1 MRSGAVCL
9 IALIVCG
16 LSIAAMADPPD
27 PETNPTAARIDE
39 VMRAYAER
47 GRFQGSV
54 LVASDGEVVYRRGF
68 GPANV
73 ASGIPNTPET
83 RHRIAWLG
91 TAFTAAIILQLA
103 DEGRLDPDDAI
114 AKYLPAYRS
123 DYAERITLHHLLG
136 HTSGIPGRQQDWVL
150 KQYRAE
156 YTLDDLVELA
166 NVAGLQFAPGGRY
179 RYSIN
184 GYNLLAAIIAHETG
198 KPFEQVLRERILEP
212 AGMRDTG
219 LLRHDVSPR
228 NHASRY
234 NQLLWGEL
242 EAAPDINES
251 YAVGAGGMYS
261 TVEDLYRWD
270 RALNGDELISK
281 ASRERMFT
289 PGLDSVGYGWR
300 IGSYADADGRS
311 NTLISAYGETSG
323 AAAVMVR
330 LVEDR
335 HLIVLLGNIRE
346 VPRREIV
353 TNLTNVLVGLPA
365 KPITPPLKPLY
376 EVLVDQ
382 GLDAAV
388 ERFAGS
394 PDLPTE
400 NLVNQLGYELM
411 RRGRLNTA
419 IRVFQFNVAAYPQA
433 WNTYDSLAEGYME
446 AGDYLTAVEY
456 YNRSLQLNPGNGNG
470 RMMLLRLSR
479 RPGPF

>member
-1 MRSGAVCL
+1 MKRPSLRAFVLVLTVAATAV
-9 IALIVCG
+9 
-16 LSIAAMADPPD
+16 ADPGPD
-27 PETNPTAARIDE
+27 ARVARIDE
-39 VMRAYAER
+39 VLRAYAER

-54 LVASDGEVVYRRGF
+54 LVAIDGEVVYRKGF
-68 GPANV
+68 GAANV
-73 ASGIPNTPET
+73 ERGISNTPGT

-103 DEGRLDPDDAI
+103 EEARLDPGETI

-123 DYAERITLHHLLG
+123 DHAERITLHHLLG
-136 HTSGIPGRQQDWVL
+136 HTSGIPGRPRDWAL

-166 NVAGLQFAPGGRY
+166 NHSGLQFPPGGRY
-179 RYSIN
+179 RYSVN
-184 GYNLLAAIIAHETG
+184 GYNLLAAIVVRETG
-198 KPFEQVLRERILEP
+198 MPFEQVLRERILDP
-212 AGMRDTG
+212 LGMRGTG
-219 LLRHDVSPR
+219 LVGHGVSPE
-228 NHASRY
+228 NHASGY
-234 NQLLWGEL
+234 DQLLWGEL
-242 EAAPDINES
+242 NAAPQINES
-251 YAVGAGGMYS
+251 FAVGAGGMYS
-261 TVEDLYRWD
+261 TVEDLYLWD
-270 RALNGDELISK
+270 RALAGDELLTE
-281 ASRERMFT
+281 ASRARMFGA
-289 PGLDSVGYGWR
+289 GLGGVGYGWR
-300 IGSYADADGRS
+300 VGRYTDAGGRS
-311 NTLISAYGETSG
+311 KTLNSAYGETSG

-335 HLIVLLGNIRE
+335 HLIVLLGNIRQ

-353 TNLTNVLVGLPA
+353 GNLTAVLVGLPVT
-365 KPITPPLKPLY
+365 PVTPPLRPLY
-376 EVLVDQ
+376 EVLRDD
-382 GLDAAV
+382 GLGAAI

-394 PDLPTE
+394 AELPTE

-470 RMMLLRLSR
+470 TMMLQRLSR